1 MPGEPAVETAPRGKR
16 QRESSRRQ
24 AFGVEHRDRSPDLR
38 GLQALQFLSIKKT
51 DQLLESMG
59 VVAQRSPGQP
69 PLML

>member
-1 MPGEPAVETAPRGKR
+1 
-16 QRESSRRQ
+16 
-24 AFGVEHRDRSPDLR
+24 VEHRDRSPDLR